1 MTVRDELL
9 YITFMRKILL
19 FVLLLNVL
27 GFGSKFEDE
36 EIRRFHKEK
45 LEAQRNYLGEVRDS
59 LLQSLQAKDF
69 EATSRYIE
77 LLTDSVFDAYALDKY
92 ELFQVYLLM
101 DKLDSA
107 VATFVR
113 DYDNRLESY
122 SYGSGYRYVDETKR
136 SAFNDELNEY
146 LNKHANLKTRENLR
160 KQLNRALNAD
170 VSQEYK
176 DLADL
181 MSFVFERDTLKSR
194 TTSETMRYGF
204 WKNDFVE
211 KDSVYFELLISKYLT
226 FQKRYPSSEFY
237 LWAHREES
245 LERKK
250 QNNRNFQKY
259 YYREWFYTGGIGG
272 EYFYSPSNGSY
283 EWNIVLQYKRFI
295 LSANYGQDDDF
306 HYGWNVLL
314 GADVFENKYF
324 KVVPFVG
331 GYDPWMAGLQFE
343 YRPWISELGHD
354 APIGGYLSL
363 KAKYVFKYGE
373 NGCEAGG
380 GKDGV
385 MRCYVDGAPTGR
397 ERDKKLAKHRFY
409 LGVGFHLW

>member
-1 MTVRDELL
+1 
-9 YITFMRKILL
+9 MRKILL
-19 FVLLLNVL
+19 FVLFLNVL
-27 GFGSKFEDE
+27 GLGSKFEE
-36 EIRRFHKEK
+36 NEMRRFYQEK
-45 LEAQRNYLGEVRDS
+45 LEAQRSHFGEARDS
-59 LLQSLQAKDF
+59 LLQSLQNKDF
-69 EATSRYIE
+69 EAASRYIE
-77 LLTDSVFDAYALDKY
+77 LLTDSVFGAYALDRY
-92 ELFQVYLLM
+92 ELLQIYLSM

-107 VATFVR
+107 VATLVR
-113 DYDNRLESY
+113 DYDSRLEPYAEGAYKHVGVY
-122 SYGSGYRYVDETKR
+122 SSSFDDK
-136 SAFNDELNEY
+136 
-146 LNKHANLKTRENLR
+146 LNKYLDENVNLSTRENLR
-160 KQLNRALNAD
+160 KQLNRTLSAD
-170 VSQEYK
+170 VNQEYK

-181 MSFVFERDTLKSR
+181 MSFVFERDTIKR
-194 TTSETMRYGF
+194 KTSSEQYEKYMRYGV
-204 WKNDFVE
+204 WRDDFVE
-211 KDSVYFELLISKYLT
+211 KDSVYFDSLITKYSA
-226 FQKRYPSSEFY
+226 FQNQYPESEFY
-237 LWAHREES
+237 TWARRENY
-245 LERKK
+245 LERKVK
-250 QNNRNFQKY
+250 NIKNTTKHY
-259 YYREWFYTGGIGG
+259 YVERYYTGGIGG

-373 NGCEAGG
+373 
-380 GKDGV
+380 K
-385 MRCYVDGAPTGR
+385 

-409 LGVGFHLW
+409 LGVGFHIW

>member
-1 MTVRDELL
+1 
-9 YITFMRKILL
+9 MRKILL

-45 LEAQRNYLGEVRDS
+45 LEAQRSHFAETRDS
-59 LLQSLQAKDF
+59 LLQSLQAKDY

-181 MSFVFERDTLKSR
+181 MSLVFERDTLKSR
-194 TTSETMRYGF
+194 TTSENKRYGF

-226 FQKRYPSSEFY
+226 FQKKYPSSEFY
-237 LWAHREES
+237 SWAHREES
-245 LERKK
+245 LERKI

-272 EYFYSPSNGSY
+272 EYFYSPSNGSF

-373 NGCEAGG
+373 YK
-380 GKDGV
+380 KDN
-385 MRCYVDGAPTGR
+385 
-397 ERDKKLAKHRFY
+397 KFFHRY
-409 LGVGFHLW
+409 TLLI

>member
-1 MTVRDELL
+1 
-9 YITFMRKILL
+9 MRKILL

-45 LEAQRNYLGEVRDS
+45 LEAQRSHFAETRDS
-59 LLQSLQAKDF
+59 LLQSLQAKDY

-181 MSFVFERDTLKSR
+181 MSLVFERDTLKSR
-194 TTSETMRYGF
+194 TTSENKRYGF

-226 FQKRYPSSEFY
+226 FQKKYPSSEFY
-237 LWAHREES
+237 SWAHREES
-245 LERKK
+245 LERKI

-272 EYFYSPSNGSY
+272 EYFYSPSNGSF

-373 NGCEAGG
+373 YK
-380 GKDGV
+380 KDN
-385 MRCYVDGAPTGR
+385 
-397 ERDKKLAKHRFY
+397 KHAKHRFY

>member
-1 MTVRDELL
+1 
-9 YITFMRKILL
+9 MRKILL
-19 FVLLLNVL
+19 FVLFLNVL
-27 GFGSKFEDE
+27 GFGSSFEE
-36 EIRRFHKEK
+36 NEIRRFHIEK
-45 LEAQRNYLGEVRDS
+45 LEAQRSHFAEARDS
-59 LLQSLQAKDF
+59 LLQSLQAKDY
-69 EATSRYIE
+69 EATSRYVE
-77 LLTDSVFDAYALDKY
+77 VLTDSVYEEYALDKY
-92 ELFQVYLLM
+92 ELMQIYFLM
-101 DKLDSA
+101 GKLDSA

-181 MSFVFERDTLKSR
+181 MSLVFERDTLKSR
-194 TTSETMRYGF
+194 TTSENKRYGF

-237 LWAHREES
+237 SWAHREES
-245 LERKK
+245 LERKI

-272 EYFYSPSNGSY
+272 EYFHSLSNGSF

-373 NGCEAGG
+373 N
-380 GKDGV
+380 
-385 MRCYVDGAPTGR
+385 
-397 ERDKKLAKHRFY
+397 ERDKKHAKHRFY